1 MYSFS
6 SSKQKKIDELKKIQQ
21 MYIKNKK
28 LAQIVIANNIKSK
41 RINQLVQK
49 HKFAKY
55 NFDDDASIFND
66 NASVYDDNLS
76 VIGDNSYLF
85 DDVSSMYDEDFSDPL
100 YAPPK
105 NSEKESIKLNF
116 EEKLQ
121 EEEFSDPLYA
131 PQKESIKLTIEEEP
145 VKEEEQVKKEEP
157 VKEEEPVIH
166 VKLEPIPIE
175 KLNGFR
181 LYFYRRFNHI

>member
-28 LAQIVIANNIKSK
+28 LAQFVIANNFKSK
-41 RINQLVQK
+41 RINKLVQK
-49 HKFAKY
+49 RKFAKY

-66 NASVYDDNLS
+66 NSSVYDDNLS
-76 VIGDNSYLF
+76 VIGDSSYLF

-105 NSEKESIKLNF
+105 NSEKESIKLTF

-131 PQKESIKLTIEEEP
+131 PQKESIKLTIEEP
-145 VKEEEQVKKEEP
+145 VKEEP
-157 VKEEEPVIH
+157 VVQ